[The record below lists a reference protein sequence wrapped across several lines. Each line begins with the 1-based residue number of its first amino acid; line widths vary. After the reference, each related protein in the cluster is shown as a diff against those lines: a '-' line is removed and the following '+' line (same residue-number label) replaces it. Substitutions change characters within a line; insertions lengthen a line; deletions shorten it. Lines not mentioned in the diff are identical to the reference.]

1 MNGRVSKIV
10 SEIPRVT
17 VFADIGCD
25 HGYASLY
32 MLKSGKCD
40 KVIFSDIS
48 EKCLDKAR
56 SLLSEFILNGQAE
69 GIVSDGFNQLP
80 KVDLALIAGMG
91 GEEIVKIFSNANSL
105 PNALVIQPMKNPEK
119 VREYLVN
126 NGYKIIKDYTFKSQK
141 KYYDLIRAERG
152 EDKYLLEELE
162 FGRDNL
168 RLKPKDFT
176 EMIEKEIAKLLDYSK
191 RDMGEEKR
199 AEILG
204 RAERLKSI
212 CL

>member
-1 MNGRVSKIV
+1 MNARVSKIV
-10 SEIPRVT
+10 SEIPQVN

-32 MLKSGKCD
+32 MLKSKKCN

-48 EKCLDKAR
+48 EKCLLKAQT
-56 SLLSEFILNGQAE
+56 LLSDYIVKGVAE
-69 GIVSDGFNQLP
+69 GIVSDGFSRLP
-80 KVDLALIAGMG
+80 EVDLALIAGMG
-91 GEEIVKIFSNANSL
+91 GEEIVKIFSNAEKL
-105 PNALVIQPMKNPEK
+105 PKGFVIQPMKNPEK

-126 NGYKIIKDYTFKSQK
+126 NGYKIVKDYTFKSQR

-152 EDKYLLEELE
+152 EDEYSLEELE

-168 RLKPKDFT
+168 RLKPKDFI
-176 EMIEKEIAKLLDYSK
+176 EMIEKEISKLLSYAK
-191 RDMGEEKR
+191 RKMSEEKR
-199 AEILG
+199 AEILSK
-204 RAERLKSI
+204 AERLKSI